1 MDRRTFLRRL
11 GALAGAVV
19 AGGGVAGCSGPA
31 EVTKPATTVPRRRSS
46 PGAAGATRVHEVG
59 GLPVAEWVVEENKRP
74 GSPGWVIPPPPGGAG
89 PYPAP
94 IEGFVDQV
102 SYRQGDEITLYVSSV
117 APDFRADVYRMGYY
131 QGLGGRR
138 VHSTRELPGIVQRVP
153 AASGDVHLV
162 ECAWRPS
169 AKLRVG
175 SDWAPGQYLIKLVGS
190 GGERRYVPFTV
201 RDDSSSAA
209 IVVQSSVT
217 TWQAY
222 NLWGGY
228 SLYGGGSTGDLADR
242 ARVVSFDRPYE
253 RPDPNG
259 SGDFIGNEFP
269 FVYLAERHGLDVTY
283 WTDVDLHAR
292 PHLLANHRCLVSLG
306 HDEYWS
312 WQMRFDGAAAAL
324 AKGVN
329 LAFLGA
335 NACYRQI
342 RFEDSALGPNRRV
355 VCYKDYKADPIYA
368 TDPKLATGAS
378 WQEDAVSLP
387 ESELIG
393 VMYQAYG
400 ADAPLVVADASSWV
414 FAGTGLRDKEA
425 VHGVPAANQNVVG
438 SEFDGFEPRLPGP
451 RNVTILA
458 HSPAPS
464 VGGQLYSDMSY
475 YTRPGGGGVFATGTA
490 RWVQLLWD
498 GAASL
503 DAALSFGV
511 SPAMRPLTQIT
522 LNVLAA
528 FARGPASRHHPSTA
542 NWQRFYSPSVAPVRS
557 VDVS

>member
-1 MDRRTFLRRL
+1 
-11 GALAGAVV
+11 V
-19 AGGGVAGCSGPA
+19 AACSGPA
-31 EVTKPATTVPRRRSS
+31 GAAKPAATVPRRRPS
-46 PGAAGATRVHEVG
+46 PGGAGKDAGVHEVG
-59 GLPVAEWVVEENKRP
+59 GLPVADWVVEENKRP
-74 GSPGWVIPPPPGGAG
+74 GSLDWVIPPPPGGVG

-94 IEGFVDQV
+94 IEGFVNQV
-102 SYRQGDEITLYVSSV
+102 SYEQGDEITLYVSTA
-117 APDFRADVYRMGYY
+117 APNFRADVYRMGYY
-131 QGLGGRR
+131 QGLGARR
-138 VHSTRELPGIVQRVP
+138 VRSTRELTGIAQPIP
-153 AASGDVHLV
+153 AATGDVHLV
-162 ECAWRPS
+162 ECDWRPS

-175 SDWAPGQYLIKLVGS
+175 SDWVPGQYLIKLVGS
-190 GGERRYVPFTV
+190 GGQRRYVPFTV
-201 RDDSSSAA
+201 RDDSSRAA

-228 SLYGGGSTGDLADR
+228 SLYGGGPSGDLADR

-283 WTDVDLHAR
+283 WTDIDLHAR
-292 PHLLANHRCLVSLG
+292 PHLLTNHRCLVSLG

-312 WQMRFDGAAAAL
+312 WQMRFDGATTAL

-342 RFEDSALGPNRRV
+342 RFEDSAIGPNRRV
-355 VCYKDYKADPIYA
+355 ICYKDYEADPIYA
-368 TDPKLATGAS
+368 TDPKLATGSS
-378 WQEDAVSLP
+378 WADDAVKLP

-414 FAGTGLRDKEA
+414 FDGTGLRDGDE
-425 VHGVPAANQNVVG
+425 VHGAPAANQNVVG
-438 SEFDGFEPRLPGP
+438 SEFDGFEPALPGP
-451 RNVTILA
+451 RNLTILA
-458 HSPAPS
+458 HSQASS
-464 VGGQLYSDMSY
+464 VGGLLHSDMSY
-475 YTRPGGGGVFATGTA
+475 YSHPGGGGVFATGTA

-498 GAASL
+498 GATAL
-503 DAALSFGV
+503 DGALSFGI
-511 SPAMRPLTQIT
+511 SPAVAPLTRIT
-522 LNVLAA
+522 ENVLSA
-528 FARGPASRHHPSTA
+528 FAKGPASKSHPSTA
-542 NWQRFYSPSVAPVRS
+542 NWRRFYSPTAAPVRS
-557 VDVS
+557 VDV